1 MTSRSAVRLGDA
13 LALERHAAR
22 RPVHRELDVRAL
34 DVRARQLGRLQPL
47 DFLAARRA
55 PGSTRVPAEKRA
67 MKSFSCAIFF
77 SRCALSDSMRDA
89 DLRLG
94 HDHVVVAA
102 GVGDDRL
109 VVDVGDV
116 RADRVEEVA
125 VVRDDDQRA
134 VVADQEVAQPVDRVE
149 VEVVGRLV
157 EQQRLRL
164 AEQRLRE
171 QHADLLAALQLAPSS
186 ARAARRGCRGRAS
199 RMAASLSA
207 RVAVLFADDA
217 LELAEA
223 HAVLVGHVGL
233 RVEPLALLE
242 RRPQALRCP

>member
-1 MTSRSAVRLGDA
+1 MYGRWMFERASSVVCSRSTSLRRDCTW
-13 LALERHAAR
+13 LE
-22 RPVHRELDVRAL
+22 
-34 DVRARQLGRLQPL
+34 
-47 DFLAARRA
+47 
-55 PGSTRVPAEKRA
+55 RVPAEKRA

-77 SRCALSDSMRDA
+77 SRCAFCDSTRDA

-94 HDHVVVAA
+94 DDHVVVAA

-116 RADRVEEVA
+116 RADRVQEVP

-134 VVADQEVAQPVDRVE
+134 VVADEELAQPVDRVE

-157 EQQRLRL
+157 EQQRLR
-164 AEQRLRE
+164 AGRT
-171 QHADLLAALQLAPSS
+171 AP
-186 ARAARRGCRGRAS
+186 ARAARAPSGRPAARAIVRSCSASGMSRPCEQDRGVALG
-199 RMAASLSA
+199 

-217 LELAEA
+217 FELAEA

-233 RVEPLALLE
+233 GVEPLALLE
-242 RRPQALRCP
+242 RRPQPALPMITVSMTRNSSKAN